1 TYLLPLPYRTNN
13 PVPGPFHLTAQS
25 SPILPTH
32 LPSTYL
38 PHTSCLTLL
47 RTYPSRSYAP
57 ATWTSSGLVSQR
69 LLLPRFRRRT
79 TTSSHRLLKPLQP
92 FSRPFPFS
100 SQAAALPPSS
110 IKDHHFKDR
119 GRRPK
124 PFSSRLAITTLRA
137 CHGMRVALVA
147 LPRSRPTTAPHL
159 HSRRQ
164 PRTRARSHSHYT
176 VPLGSQRPCAA
187 QKSRQTKRYISF
199 RHLGSGLDELV

>member
-1 TYLLPLPYRTNN
+1 MHTYYPYLTNN

-25 SPILPTH
+25 SPIL
-32 LPSTYL
+32 LTYL
-38 PHTSCLTLL
+38 TYLVPTCPHTSCLTLL

-79 TTSSHRLLKPLQP
+79 TTSSHRLLKPLQLS
-92 FSRPFPFS
+92 SRPFPFS

-124 PFSSRLAITTLRA
+124 PLLSRLAITTLRA

-147 LPRSRPTTAPHL
+147 LPRSRPTTAPHF

-164 PRTRARSHSHYT
+164 PRTRARSHYT
-176 VPLGSQRPCAA
+176 VPLGSRRPCAA
-187 QKSRQTKRYISF
+187 QQSRQTKRYISF